1 MSAVTTNAVVAT
13 IALVAVLTRTAR
25 AIILVPCP
33 TFFASSFV
41 HYINFDPHFL
51 LLWDKIPRQNGDEQV
66 LVDPRSPPQEKNCQ
80 L

>member
-51 LLWDKIPRQNGDEQV
+51 HFAFCFGTKYPDRMGMSIGY
-66 LVDPRSPPQEKNCQ
+66 
-80 L
+80 